1 MAVKPEVNPLQLIG
15 GRKFVAFMTT
25 AWFFHTGQVT
35 EETYSRC
42 RWCSRSADIQHP
54 RAERLRRKH
63 CQPAGVG
70 D

>member
-35 EETYSRC
+35 EETYFWVLSAYMGISEGSKGVKALWNSRKGK
-42 RWCSRSADIQHP
+42 S
-54 RAERLRRKH
+54 
-63 CQPAGVG
+63 GG
-70 D
+70 